1 MDWRTDFNRKN
12 YLTSFLFIYISGAIS
27 RINNTEGNTNLFFRI
42 MTTNPPSE
50 FLLSITNRKQ
60 DQTFSVP
67 VNYEELAQIIQGV
80 ALYDNRLGTMFD
92 GITGAYEQYFDLIN
106 PNNFTNEITE
116 TEKANVSWFTS
127 L

>member
-1 MDWRTDFNRKN
+1 
-12 YLTSFLFIYISGAIS
+12 
-27 RINNTEGNTNLFFRI
+27 

-116 TEKANVSWFTS
+116 TEKANVS
-127 L
+127 